1 MNNKQYSLTQLADR
15 FPDLISLVETGQAVE
30 LTRQGRVIAVLV
42 SPQDYQQFQ
51 PRPLSPP
58 RTVWQAIQAFRQRLD
73 PADLEPDEDFCQN
86 LRDRSPGR
94 EVSW

>member
-1 MNNKQYSLTQLADR
+1 MNNKQYSLAQLADR
-15 FPDLISLVETGQAVE
+15 LPDLLSLVENGQTVE
-30 LTRQGRVIAVLV
+30 LTRQGRVIAILV

-51 PRPLSPP
+51 PLPSSP

-73 PADLEPDEDFCQN
+73 PVDLEPDEDFCQD